1 MDGDRTQISGWWW
14 IVAIWTGIGLF
25 DGTQTVIVM
34 RAEGMHHAW
43 FRLFWFSLLT
53 WVPWMLATP
62 FILRMGKNYPLTR
75 LRPRG
80 SWARHLAA
88 CLTIGMVAS
97 AWNAGLDVLLNPFL
111 RNPAWGPFVAV
122 WFSKFRNGLLG
133 TILLYAFVLVVGYAL
148 DSRER
153 MASQRTE
160 TARLNEQLSKAQLSA
175 LRRQIEP
182 HFLFNTLNTISAL
195 VREKRNDDAV
205 SMIAAL
211 SDLLRRAVEDSN
223 RVEVSLSEEMGF
235 VERYLEIQKMRF
247 ADRLQVSVD
256 VPKEL
261 LGARVPSLILQP
273 MVENAVKHVIAKRAQ
288 GGALRIIASRAN
300 GTLTMKVSNDGPP
313 LSSEWQC
320 GTGIS
325 NVRTRLEGLYGR
337 AFEFGIENHR
347 SGDGVEVVVSVPY
360 KEA

>member
-1 MDGDRTQISGWWW
+1 MDGERTQRSGWWW

-43 FRLFWFSLLT
+43 FRLFWVSLLN
-53 WVPWMLATP
+53 WFPWMLATP
-62 FILRMGKNYPLTR
+62 FILRMGKTFPLTR
-75 LRPRG
+75 LRPLG
-80 SWARHLAA
+80 SWIRHLGA
-88 CLTIGMVAS
+88 CLTIGVVAS
-97 AWNAGLDVLLNPFL
+97 AWNAGLDVLLDPFL
-111 RNPAWGPFVAV
+111 RNPASISFGTV
-122 WFSKFRNGLLG
+122 WFSKLRNGLLG
-133 TILLYAFVLVVGYAL
+133 TVLLYAFVLVVGYAL

-195 VREKRNDDAV
+195 VREGRNDDAV
-205 SMIAAL
+205 GMIAAL

-223 RVEVSLSEEMGF
+223 RIEVSLAEEMGF
-235 VERYLEIQKMRF
+235 IERYLEIQKMRF
-247 ADRLQVSVD
+247 ADRLQISVD

-261 LGARVPSLILQP
+261 LAARVPSLILQP
-273 MVENAVKHVIAKRAQ
+273 MVENAVKHGIAKRAQ
-288 GGALRIIASRAN
+288 GGTLRIMASRAN

-313 LSSEWQC
+313 LSAEWQC
-320 GTGIS
+320 GTGLS

-347 SGDGVEVVVSVPY
+347 DAKGVEVVVSVPY

>member
-1 MDGDRTQISGWWW
+1 MSGWWW
-14 IVAIWTGIGLF
+14 IAAIWTGIGLF
-25 DGTQTVIVM
+25 DGTQTVVVM

-43 FRLFWFSLLT
+43 FRLFWVSLLN
-53 WVPWMLATP
+53 WAPWMLATP
-62 FILRMGKNYPLTR
+62 FILKMGRRYPPTR
-75 LRPRG
+75 LRPLG
-80 SWARHLAA
+80 SWARHLGA
-88 CLTIGMVAS
+88 CLTVGVLAS
-97 AWNAGLDVLLNPFL
+97 AWNGGLDVLLNPFL
-111 RNPAWGPFVAV
+111 RNPAWGPFAVV
-122 WFSKFRNGLLG
+122 WFSKFRSGLLG
-133 TILLYAFVLVVGYAL
+133 TILLYAFVLVIGYAL

-160 TARLNEQLSKAQLSA
+160 AARLNEQLSKAQLNA

-182 HFLFNTLNTISAL
+182 HFLFNTLNAISGL

-223 RVEVSLSEEMGF
+223 RVEVPLAEEMEF
-235 VERYLEIQKMRF
+235 VGRYLEIQKMRF
-247 ADRLQVSVD
+247 ADRLQVTMD

-273 MVENAVKHVIAKRAQ
+273 MVENAVKHGIAKRAQ
-288 GGALRIIASRAN
+288 GGSVRIIASRAN

-313 LSSEWQC
+313 LSAEWRS

-325 NVRTRLEGLYGR
+325 NVRTRLAGLYGHT
-337 AFEFGIENHR
+337 FEFGIENR
-347 SGDGVEVVVSVPY
+347 VPDGVEVVVSVPY
-360 KEA
+360 KEG